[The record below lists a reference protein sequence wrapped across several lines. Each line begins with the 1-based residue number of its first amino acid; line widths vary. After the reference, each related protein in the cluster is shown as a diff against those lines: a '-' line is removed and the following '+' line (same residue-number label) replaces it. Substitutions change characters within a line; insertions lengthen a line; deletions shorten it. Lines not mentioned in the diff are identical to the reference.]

1 MNGYPARIQGRR
13 LYLIDSP
20 GFDDTERSEA
30 EILHEVAL
38 SLSMM
43 YESGTKILGI
53 LYLCRITDTR
63 VHGAALKSINIL
75 QKMCGEEAFPNI
87 TVVTTMWNQQE
98 QTAEGGDKGI
108 ERENQLMQTFFASM
122 VQRGTQ
128 FRRHHGDRDNAE
140 AIVSELVLRNQ
151 TVVLDLQKQMDRGL
165 ALSDTPVGQLVEQEQ
180 KEQQRRYEQEI
191 RELEDQLRKAQE
203 KKEDGE
209 ILALREELQQQR
221 ALQANLEK
229 DRRSLGANLHQIA
242 EKRNPQYAAYV
253 QESKKIREE
262 QRKITIQQNQL
273 TKLEE
278 ASRKQEL
285 ELRRL
290 REEQYLLQMQAHA
303 DQQQQQRMIEYQ
315 RVQEAMEAAREE
327 ERRRE
332 HRRKQRELEDRE
344 RQQSMILASLWDG
357 VRSAVKSILPF
368 DSDCRREVVI
378 VRTLKEDDRNR
389 DTAPY
394 YDNGMSSQSGRW

>member
-1 MNGYPARIQGRR
+1 MKGYPARIQGRR

-20 GFDDTERSEA
+20 GFDDTERSDA

-38 SLSMM
+38 SLSMI
-43 YESGTKILGI
+43 YESGTKLLGI

-63 VHGAALKSINIL
+63 VQGAALKSINIL
-75 QKMCGEEAFPNI
+75 QKMCGEEMFPNI
-87 TVVTTMWNQQE
+87 IVVTTMWNQQE
-98 QTAEGGDKGI
+98 QTAEGGDKGK
-108 ERENQLMQTFFASM
+108 ERENQLMQTFFAPM

-128 FRRHHGDRDNAE
+128 FRRHYGDRDNAD
-140 AIVSELVLRNQ
+140 AIVSELILRNQ
-151 TVVLDLQKQMDRGL
+151 TVVLDLQKQMAHGL

-180 KEQQRRYEQEI
+180 KELQRRYEREI
-191 RELEDQLRKAQE
+191 RDLEDQLREAQE
-203 KKEDGE
+203 NKEDGE

-253 QESKKIREE
+253 QQSKEIREE

-273 TKLEE
+273 AKLEE

-290 REEQYLLQMQAHA
+290 REQQYLLQVQVHA
-303 DQQQQQRMIEYQ
+303 DQQQQQRMIEQQ
-315 RVQEAMEAAREE
+315 RAQEALEAAQEE
-327 ERRRE
+327 ERRRD
-332 HRRKQRELEDRE
+332 HRRKQTELEE
-344 RQQSMILASLWDG
+344 QGRQQNMFLVKLRDG
-357 VRSAVKSILPF
+357 FRSTF
-368 DSDCRREVVI
+368 REI
-378 VRTLKEDDRNR
+378 FEFMGFRN
-389 DTAPY
+389 
-394 YDNGMSSQSGRW
+394 